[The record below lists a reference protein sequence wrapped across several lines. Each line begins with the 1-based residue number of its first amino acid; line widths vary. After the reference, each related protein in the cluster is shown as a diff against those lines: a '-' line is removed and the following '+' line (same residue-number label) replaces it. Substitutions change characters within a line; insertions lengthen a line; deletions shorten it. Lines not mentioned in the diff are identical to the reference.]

1 MTVIIIDGNIGSG
14 KSTIIE
20 RLKKDNLL
28 TIPETIDN
36 FKPWLK
42 LYYKNMDKYALGFQL
57 EVLLSHMKLKNLI
70 NSKSINVLERSPL
83 SCLYI
88 FGKYLLDK
96 GILSDIEHDLCVRI
110 NNEYGWIPS
119 NIIYLQTSPE
129 IAHQRILKRDR
140 DGENNISKDYLKNLN
155 KYYNKLYEKSIEYNV
170 YKVDANRDI
179 DIVYKEVKKIILNM

>member
-57 EVLLSHMKLKNLI
+57 EV
-70 NSKSINVLERSPL
+70 
-83 SCLYI
+83 
-88 FGKYLLDK
+88 
-96 GILSDIEHDLCVRI
+96 
-110 NNEYGWIPS
+110 
-119 NIIYLQTSPE
+119 
-129 IAHQRILKRDR
+129 
-140 DGENNISKDYLKNLN
+140 
-155 KYYNKLYEKSIEYNV
+155 
-170 YKVDANRDI
+170 
-179 DIVYKEVKKIILNM
+179 